1 MLHICIVEDDENN
14 IAQLREFIGRFG
26 KENGEEL
33 GIEAFRDGLSFLE
46 AYHPVY
52 DLVFMD
58 IQMPGIDGMETARRL
73 RKLDDKVTIIFITNL
88 LKYAIHGYEVQA
100 FDYVVKPL
108 MYDSFSARMKRFL
121 AHVRAKQQQEEV
133 VLSSGSTIK
142 RVSVNDIYY
151 VEVDGHYLCWHLTSG
166 ELSIYGSL
174 VQAERQLAQAP
185 FVKCNSGILVN
196 LNYVQT
202 IEKDSVQVAGQWL
215 PVSRAKKKEFVTAV
229 TKFLAQH
236 R

>member
-1 MLHICIVEDDENN
+1 MLNLCIVEDDEGN
-14 IAQLREFIGRFG
+14 IAQLTGFLDRFG
-26 KENGEEL
+26 GENGEVFR
-33 GIEAFRDGLSFLE
+33 IDTFRDGLSFLE
-46 AYHPVY
+46 SYHPVY

-73 RKLDDKVTIIFITNL
+73 RRMDGKVAIIFITNL

-100 FDYVVKPL
+100 FDYIVKPL
-108 MYDSFSARMKRFL
+108 VYDSFSARMKKFL
-121 AHVRAKQQQEEV
+121 AHARAERRQEI
-133 VLSSGSTIK
+133 VLSSGATIK
-142 RVSVNDIYY
+142 RVSVSNIYF
-151 VEVDGHYLCWHLTSG
+151 VEVDGHYLRWHLAG
-166 ELSIYGSL
+166 GDLSLYGSL
-174 VQAERQLAQAP
+174 VQAERLLAGAP